1 VKTNRE
7 GCAACRLA
15 VGATL
20 LATLLATL
28 VTTFVA
34 AALTRLL
41 LSAAL
46 LL

>member
-1 VKTNRE
+1 MKTNRE

-15 VGATL
+15 VG
-20 LATLLATL
+20 ATLLATL